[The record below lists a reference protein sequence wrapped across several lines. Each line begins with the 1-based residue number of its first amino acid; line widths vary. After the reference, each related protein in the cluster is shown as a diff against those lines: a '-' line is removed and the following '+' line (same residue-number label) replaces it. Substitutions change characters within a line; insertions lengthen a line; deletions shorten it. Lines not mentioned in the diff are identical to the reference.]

1 MLTPADFGV
10 EKILAHRTVRGQVQY
25 LVQWEGCSYLQ
36 STYEPESNLIH
47 AQSKLAEYQQKR
59 RQIETDVACVLC
71 EDPFR
76 SGEVVHADI
85 PKPQQCPVDPPRMR
99 TRQAVDYRRVNAL
112 LKPNVDEFNHSD

>member
-1 MLTPADFGV
+1 MYLQLAGTRTVQSGLKKQLGNVLTPADFGV

-76 SGEVVHADI
+76 SGEVVHAE
-85 PKPQQCPVDPPRMR
+85 C
-99 TRQAVDYRRVNAL
+99 
-112 LKPNVDEFNHSD
+112 NHSD